1 MKSPGIPAMA
11 ATIAAVALL
20 SGCAVGPN
28 YHRPAVQV
36 PNAFR
41 APQPLPEQQAAS
53 LADLKWWDV
62 FRDAEL
68 QGLIRSALAQ
78 NYDLR
83 EAVSRVEA
91 ARANLG
97 ITRSDQFPSVGAD
110 ANIQTNRT
118 SRNGSLPLPESFV
131 RTQNRTF
138 GEAALDLL
146 SFELDIWGRLRRA
159 TEASRAN
166 LLGAEEIRKAVVTT
180 LVSQVAGNYFSLRQ
194 LDNELEISLRTL
206 AVRQESLS
214 LIRNRQGGGVSTLL
228 ELRQGEQLVYTASQT
243 IPTVQQQIEQTENQ
257 INLLLGKDPGNV
269 VRGKSLTDQELPPE
283 VPAGLT
289 SALLERRPDIRA
301 AEQNLIAANA
311 EIGVAKAAYFPRI
324 SLTGFLGGQ
333 STQLSSLFSG
343 PNGAWNFAAQVS
355 QPLFTGGR
363 LKSTVKLTEAL
374 RDDALVQYEKAIR
387 TAFMEVSN
395 ALIAHQRVRES
406 RVQQELLV
414 AALEDRKRL
423 AYVRYRGGV
432 DTLLSALDADRDLF
446 GAELTLSQI
455 RLNELLSVVQLY
467 KALGGGW
474 Q

>member
-1 MKSPGIPAMA
+1 MKSPGIHTMAPTMA
-11 ATIAAVALL
+11 ATIAVTIAAVALL

-28 YHRPAVQV
+28 YHRPVVQV
-36 PNAFR
+36 PDAFR
-41 APQPLPEQQAAS
+41 APQPLPAQQAAS

-62 FRDAEL
+62 FRDGEL

-97 ITRSDQFPSVGAD
+97 ITRSNQFPSVAAD

-138 GEAALDLL
+138 GEAALDLR

-228 ELRQGEQLVYTASQT
+228 ELRQG
-243 IPTVQQQIEQTENQ
+243 
-257 INLLLGKDPGNV
+257 
-269 VRGKSLTDQELPPE
+269 
-283 VPAGLT
+283 
-289 SALLERRPDIRA
+289 
-301 AEQNLIAANA
+301 
-311 EIGVAKAAYFPRI
+311 
-324 SLTGFLGGQ
+324 
-333 STQLSSLFSG
+333 
-343 PNGAWNFAAQVS
+343 
-355 QPLFTGGR
+355 
-363 LKSTVKLTEAL
+363 
-374 RDDALVQYEKAIR
+374 
-387 TAFMEVSN
+387 
-395 ALIAHQRVRES
+395 
-406 RVQQELLV
+406 
-414 AALEDRKRL
+414 
-423 AYVRYRGGV
+423 
-432 DTLLSALDADRDLF
+432 
-446 GAELTLSQI
+446 
-455 RLNELLSVVQLY
+455 
-467 KALGGGW
+467 
-474 Q
+474 